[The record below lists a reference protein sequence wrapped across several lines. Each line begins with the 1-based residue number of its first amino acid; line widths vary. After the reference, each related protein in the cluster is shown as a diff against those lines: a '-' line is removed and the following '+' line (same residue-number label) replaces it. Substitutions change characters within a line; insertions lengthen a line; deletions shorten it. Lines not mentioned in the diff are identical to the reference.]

1 MRTVSLATST
11 PVRLLTKISV
21 FHNPKYFVLCAGVSL
36 HGGGVAR
43 PSPHKTKVPVRGL
56 LPSRFTGCR
65 YSEAPSGETKAA
77 LTQISLIS
85 LTLLVATSL
94 VAGFFAYIYSARR
107 QKYLLLWTGG
117 WAMLALHYVGGANAV
132 TWPANRWQ
140 TSLDHWLFAVAG
152 ILFFW
157 GAQEYAARKPWVRIG
172 SAATLALLIWGVA
185 NAAGWMPVPLVYPA
199 FLVYYA
205 VGVLFWQES
214 RRQETLADR
223 LLALD
228 FFAWA
233 TLGAGL
239 FFFSRQS
246 DLHHS
251 SYFALTSI
259 PASLVAMLMVM
270 AFYEEE
276 KRRVERNMLAL
287 SNLNLATSGFLGGE
301 IQRML
306 SQALDRV
313 LNVVRLPAGAL
324 FLHHG
329 DPQGPTSVVTVGLT
343 DEFCRVAQEQ
353 GLDDYL
359 VGLVSRLGGLLG
371 FRDLRDSD
379 SVAALEREESMRKF
393 RQLALQQGMRSVVAI
408 SLQAKEQAFGVLL
421 LATPD
426 ARRFSPAEY
435 RLLLA
440 LGHQIGMAVENSYL
454 IQQTSRRSE
463 ELHVLNEI
471 GRALSST
478 LNKEDLLGKI
488 WEELRR
494 LFDVE
499 NFYIAWLDPQRDEMH
514 FEVEMIDGQRMQ
526 KRTRAAANHITEYI
540 IRTRQPVLIRE
551 EFTKAAQQLGVE
563 PIRDRGCFCGVP
575 LVAYDHT
582 FGAMAVFSDQERAFD
597 EGHLELLRV
606 LASEASIAIENARLF
621 HEERTKAR
629 HLALLNTISRNAIA
643 TLNPDEMLAKI
654 TEQLEAGLTYD
665 HIGVG
670 VLDYSTREVV
680 IQVEAGRRR
689 GVVGVRVPLGAGL
702 IGHVA
707 RNGQMAA
714 YQSAVAADAALKPLL
729 ADSVAAFAL
738 PVFYAEQ
745 LHAVLYVESSVAV
758 EFSEEEVLLLRTL
771 ADLIAGALHNS
782 LSFQKAQE
790 QAITDGLTGV
800 KTHRF
805 FMEALS
811 AEWKRSTRAGRAFAL
826 VVMDLDRFKFVN
838 DFYGHLEGDLV
849 LQRVGHILEAN
860 CRRSD
865 VVARYGGDEFVI
877 LMPETNMEHA
887 RQLASKLRGWVA
899 ADPLLREKN
908 ISASFGIACYPLHGS
923 SPQELIQ
930 VADASM
936 YLSKHQGG
944 NAVSTADHFDPNEA
958 KKWKR
963 DVLEAYLGVTL
974 KRLFATGPEAFE
986 EIYQRLT
993 QFTESLAATDTSG
1006 EKAAA
1011 EPKEGPQSLPQSV
1024 LDTVTSLAFA
1034 IDGKDHYTQGHSQ
1047 KVSAYSALIAEALG
1061 LTVAEAEEVRL
1072 GGVLH
1077 DIGKVAI
1084 PEAILNKSGPLNPE
1098 EWETMK
1104 SHVIYGAKI
1113 LDPLPPLARI
1123 REMVLHHHEYF
1134 DGSGYP
1140 DALSGEKIPLGAR
1153 IIAVADAYD
1162 TITSDRTYKKGRSSA
1177 DALAELERC
1186 ANAQFDAKI
1195 VEIFVHTMR
1204 QLPNPIIEVVGS
1216 TQTRNQ

>member
-1 MRTVSLATST
+1 LIHQSFIALA
-11 PVRLLTKISV
+11 L
-21 FHNPKYFVLCAGVSL
+21 
-36 HGGGVAR
+36 VA
-43 PSPHKTKVPVRGL
+43 
-56 LPSRFTGCR
+56 
-65 YSEAPSGETKAA
+65 
-77 LTQISLIS
+77 
-85 LTLLVATSL
+85 ATSL
-94 VAGFFAYIYSARR
+94 VAGFFAYIYSLKR

-117 WAMLALHYVGGANAV
+117 WGLYALHFLG
-132 TWPANRWQ
+132 PALTPWIVSGPLQIALNRWIYALAAIFFFLGAQ
-140 TSLDHWLFAVAG
+140 IYAGRKLWTAPAVVTGVVLGLWALANGSGAFSIISVGLPSALLFVAVA
-152 ILFFW
+152 
-157 GAQEYAARKPWVRIG
+157 
-172 SAATLALLIWGVA
+172 
-185 NAAGWMPVPLVYPA
+185 
-199 FLVYYA
+199 A
-205 VGVLFWQES
+205 VFWQES

-223 LLALD
+223 LLAVS
-228 FFAWA
+228 FVVW
-233 TLGAGL
+233 AGL
-239 FFFSRQS
+239 RI
-246 DLHHS
+246 
-251 SYFALTSI
+251 ALLIVFRAAPEDVETGLRPLAAVPS
-259 PASLVAMLMVM
+259 AFVAMLMVM
-270 AFYEEE
+270 ALYEEE
-276 KRRVERNMLAL
+276 KRRIERNMLAL
-287 SNLNLATSGFLGGE
+287 SNLNLATSSFVGGE

-313 LNVVRLPAGAL
+313 LGVVRLPAGAL

-329 DPQGPTSVVTVGLT
+329 DPQGPTSVVAAGLS
-343 DEFCRVAQEQ
+343 DDFCRAAQNE

-359 VGLVSRLGGLLG
+359 VGLVARLGGLLG
-371 FRDLRDSD
+371 FRDLRDD
-379 SVAALEREESMRKF
+379 SLAALEKEQAIRRFRE
-393 RQLALQQGMRSVVAI
+393 LALGQGLRSVVAI

-421 LATPD
+421 LGTPD
-426 ARRFSPAEY
+426 SRKFTPAEL

-478 LNKEDLLGKI
+478 LNKEDLIRRI

-499 NFYIAWLDPQRDEMH
+499 NFYIAELDPVRDEMR
-514 FEVEMIDGQRMQ
+514 FDIEMIDSAVRP
-526 KRTRAAANHITEYI
+526 KRTRPAGNFLTEYI
-540 IRTRQPVLIRE
+540 IRTRQPVLIRDNY
-551 EFTKAAQQLGVE
+551 AAEVRKLGVE
-563 PIRDRGCFCGVP
+563 PIRDGGCYCGVP
-575 LVAYDHT
+575 LVAYDHAI
-582 FGAMAVFSDQERAFD
+582 GVMAIFSDNERAFD

-621 HEERTKAR
+621 NEERTKAR
-629 HLALLNTISRNAIA
+629 HLSLLNTISRNAIA

-654 TEQLEAGLTYD
+654 TEQLESGLIYD
-665 HIGVG
+665 HIGIG
-670 VLDYSTREVV
+670 QLEYATREIV
-680 IQVEAGRRR
+680 IQAEAGQRR
-689 GVVGVRVPLGAGL
+689 GALGQRIPLGSGL
-702 IGHVA
+702 IGLVA
-707 RNGQMAA
+707 RNGHMGTYRA
-714 YQSAVAADAALKPLL
+714 SSHGDHALKPLL
-729 ADSVAAFAL
+729 PDSVAAIAL

-745 LHAVLYVESSVAV
+745 LHGILYIESATPV
-758 EFSEEEVLLLRTL
+758 EFSEEEILLLRTL
-771 ADLIAGALHNS
+771 ADLIAGALHNA

-826 VVMDLDRFKFVN
+826 VLMDLDRFKFVN

-849 LQRVGHILEAN
+849 LQRVGHILETN

-887 RQLASKLRGWVA
+887 RQLATKLRGWVS

-974 KRLFATGPEAFE
+974 KRLFATGPDAFE
-986 EIYQRLT
+986 EIYSRLK
-993 QFTESLAATDTSG
+993 QFTESLAATESG
-1006 EKAAA
+1006 NGKPA
-1011 EPKEGPQSLPQSV
+1011 EIPERGPQALPQAV

-1034 IDGKDHYTQGHSQ
+1034 IDAKDHYTQGHSQ
-1047 KVSAYSALIAEALG
+1047 KVSAYAALIAEALEMND
-1061 LTVAEAEEVRL
+1061 AEIEEIRL

-1077 DIGKVAI
+1077 DIGKVGI
-1084 PEAILNKSGPLNPE
+1084 PETILNKSGPLNPD

-1104 SHVIYGAKI
+1104 SHVVFGAKI
-1113 LDPLPPLARI
+1113 LDPLTPLARI
-1123 REMVLHHHEYF
+1123 REMVLHHHEFF

-1140 DALSGEKIPLGAR
+1140 DALSGHSIPLGAR
-1153 IIAVADAYD
+1153 VIAVADAYD

-1177 DALAELERC
+1177 EALSELERC
-1186 ANAQFDAKI
+1186 ANAQFDGAI
-1195 VEIFVHTMR
+1195 VELFVRTMR
-1204 QLPNPIIEVVGS
+1204 QLPNPIIEVASGS
-1216 TQTRNQ
+1216 SVTPRTI

>member
-1 MRTVSLATST
+1 MFGRGPVREVDGESIAVLIHQSFISLA
-11 PVRLLTKISV
+11 LLI
-21 FHNPKYFVLCAGVSL
+21 
-36 HGGGVAR
+36 
-43 PSPHKTKVPVRGL
+43 
-56 LPSRFTGCR
+56 
-65 YSEAPSGETKAA
+65 
-77 LTQISLIS
+77 
-85 LTLLVATSL
+85 ATTL
-94 VAGFFAYIYSARR
+94 VAGFFAYIHSIKR
-107 QKYLLLWTGG
+107 QTYLLLWTAG
-117 WAMLALHYVGGANAV
+117 WALFGFHYVGPALAQWTPSSPVASAV
-132 TWPANRWQ
+132 N
-140 TSLDHWLFAVAG
+140 HWLYALSG
-152 ILFFW
+152 LLFFL
-157 GAQEYAARKPWVRIG
+157 GAQLYSHRKPWTIPALVVAVLLG
-172 SAATLALLIWGVA
+172 LWAAA
-185 NAAGWMPVPLVYPA
+185 NAANVIPVSVVIPSSLVYIG
-199 FLVYYA
+199 VA
-205 VGVLFWQES
+205 VVFWQES

-223 LLALD
+223 LLGVS
-228 FFAWA
+228 FASWGVLSISLEILNA
-233 TLGAGL
+233 TPELQGAGMSVVAAAPCA
-239 FFFSRQS
+239 F
-246 DLHHS
+246 
-251 SYFALTSI
+251 
-259 PASLVAMLMVM
+259 VAMLMVM
-270 AFYEEE
+270 AIYEEE
-276 KRRVERNMLAL
+276 KRRIERNMLAL
-287 SNLNLATSGFLGGE
+287 SNLNLATSSFVGGE

-313 LNVVRLPAGAL
+313 LGVVRLPAGAL

-329 DPQGPTSVVTVGLT
+329 DPQGPTSVVAVGLS
-343 DEFCRVAQEQ
+343 DDFCRAAQNE

-359 VGLVSRLGGLLG
+359 VNLVARLGGLLG
-371 FRDLRDSD
+371 FRDLRDD
-379 SVAALEREESMRKF
+379 SLSALEKDQSIRRFRE
-393 RQLALQQGMRSVVAI
+393 LALAQGLRSVVAI

-421 LATPD
+421 LGTPD
-426 ARRFSPAEY
+426 SRRFTPAEL

-478 LNKEDLLGKI
+478 LNKEDLLRKI

-499 NFYIAWLDPQRDEMH
+499 NFYIAEFDPLRDEVV
-514 FEVEMIDGQRMQ
+514 FDLEMIDGARMP
-526 KRTRAAANHITEYI
+526 KRTRPAGNHITEYI
-540 IRTRQPVLIRE
+540 IRTRQPVLIHDNFVE
-551 EFTKAAQQLGVE
+551 EMKKLGVDA
-563 PIRDRGCFCGVP
+563 IRSKGCFCGVP
-575 LVAYDHT
+575 LVAYDHAI
-582 FGAMAVFSDQERAFD
+582 GAMAVFSDHERTFD

-621 HEERTKAR
+621 QEERTKAR
-629 HLALLNTISRNAIA
+629 HLSLLNTISRNAIA

-654 TEQLEAGLTYD
+654 TEQLEDGLIYD
-665 HIGVG
+665 HIGIG
-670 VLDYSTREVV
+670 VLDYATREIV
-680 IQVEAGRRR
+680 IQAEAGKRR
-689 GVVGVRVPLGAGL
+689 GTLGRRIPLGGGL

-707 RNGQMAA
+707 RNGHMGVYQAA
-714 YQSAVAADAALKPLL
+714 SPADSALKPLL
-729 ADSVAAFAL
+729 GDSVAAIAL

-745 LHAVLYVESSVAV
+745 LHGILYIESSTPAD
-758 EFSEEEVLLLRTL
+758 FSEEEVLLLRTL
-771 ADLIAGALHNS
+771 ADLIAGALHNA

-826 VVMDLDRFKFVN
+826 VLMDLDRFKFVN

-849 LQRVGHILEAN
+849 LQRVGHILETN

-887 RQLASKLRGWVA
+887 RQLASKLRGWVSS
-899 ADPLLREKN
+899 DPLLREKN

-974 KRLFATGPEAFE
+974 KRLFSTGPEAFE

-993 QFTESLAATDTSG
+993 QFTESLAATETTG
-1006 EKAAA
+1006 GKPTAA
-1011 EPKEGPQSLPQSV
+1011 PVQGPQALPQAV

-1034 IDGKDHYTQGHSQ
+1034 IDAKDHYTQGHSQ
-1047 KVSAYSALIAEALG
+1047 KVSAYAALIAEALG
-1061 LTVAEAEEVRL
+1061 MSDAEVEEIRL

-1077 DIGKVAI
+1077 DIGKVGI
-1084 PEAILNKSGPLNPE
+1084 PENILNKNGPLNPD

-1104 SHVIYGAKI
+1104 SHVKFGAKI
-1113 LDPLPPLARI
+1113 LEPLTPLARI
-1123 REMVLHHHEYF
+1123 REMVLHHHEFF

-1140 DALSGEKIPLGAR
+1140 DALTGDKIPLGAR
-1153 IIAVADAYD
+1153 IIAIADAYD
-1162 TITSDRTYKKGRSSA
+1162 TITSDRTYKKARNAS

-1186 ANAQFDAKI
+1186 SNGQFDGAI
-1195 VEIFVHTMR
+1195 VELFIRTMR
-1204 QLPNPIIEVVGS
+1204 QLPNPIIEVAATGTAS
-1216 TQTRNQ
+1216 LRTP

>member
-1 MRTVSLATST
+1 
-11 PVRLLTKISV
+11 LT
-21 FHNPKYFVLCAGVSL
+21 
-36 HGGGVAR
+36 
-43 PSPHKTKVPVRGL
+43 
-56 LPSRFTGCR
+56 
-65 YSEAPSGETKAA
+65 EA
-77 LTQISLIS
+77 LTNQSFIALA
-85 LTLLVATSL
+85 LLAATSL
-94 VAGFFAYIYSARR
+94 VAGFFAYIYQLKRR
-107 QKYLLLWTGG
+107 PYLLYWTAG
-117 WAMLALHYVGGANAV
+117 WAIVALSYIGPVISHGDHVWPLQTALDQLLYSAAGIFFFLGAQLYAQRPLWSIPASAAGGVLVFWGGAYGLGWVHIPLILPAAAV
-132 TWPANRWQ
+132 F
-140 TSLDHWLFAVAG
+140 LAVS
-152 ILFFW
+152 
-157 GAQEYAARKPWVRIG
+157 YV
-172 SAATLALLIWGVA
+172 
-185 NAAGWMPVPLVYPA
+185 
-199 FLVYYA
+199 
-205 VGVLFWQES
+205 FWQES
-214 RRQETLADR
+214 RRQETLADW
-223 LLALD
+223 LLALSFVVWAAVELIFSFLHAAP
-228 FFAWA
+228 FFRDISFQTAA
-233 TLGAGL
+233 AVPSA
-239 FFFSRQS
+239 F
-246 DLHHS
+246 
-251 SYFALTSI
+251 
-259 PASLVAMLMVM
+259 VAMLMVM
-270 AFYEEE
+270 ALYEEE

-287 SNLNLATSGFLGGE
+287 SNLNLATSSFVGGE

-306 SQALDRV
+306 AQALDRV
-313 LNVVRLPAGAL
+313 LGVVRLPAGAL

-329 DPQGPTSVVTVGLT
+329 DPQGPTSVVAVGLS
-343 DEFCRVAQEQ
+343 DNFCRTAQEQ

-371 FRDLRDSD
+371 FRDLRNDD
-379 SVAALEREESMRKF
+379 TVAALEREEPIRRF
-393 RQLALQQGMRSVVAI
+393 RQLALAQGLRSIVAI
-408 SLQAKEQAFGVLL
+408 SLQAKEHAFGVLL
-421 LATPD
+421 LGTPD
-426 ARRFSPAEY
+426 SRRFTPAEY

-478 LNKEDLLGKI
+478 LNKEDLLRKV

-499 NFYIAWLDPQRDEMH
+499 NFYIGALNPLRDEMQ
-514 FEVEMIDGQRMQ
+514 FEIEVTGSTLRPP
-526 KRTRAAANHITEYI
+526 RSRPAGNYLTEYI

-551 EFTKAAQQLGVE
+551 NYAAEVKKLGVE
-563 PIRDRGCFCGVP
+563 PILQNGCFCGVP
-575 LVAYDHT
+575 LVAYDHAI
-582 FGAMAVFSDQERAFD
+582 GAMAVFSENERVFD
-597 EGHLELLRV
+597 EGHLELMRV

-629 HLALLNTISRNAIA
+629 HLSLLNTISRNAIA

-654 TEQLEAGLTYD
+654 AEQLEAGLTYD
-665 HIGVG
+665 HIGIS
-670 VLDYSTREVV
+670 VLEYSTRELVV
-680 IQVEAGRRR
+680 QAESGARRGALGRRI
-689 GVVGVRVPLGAGL
+689 PLGNGL

-707 RNGQMAA
+707 RSGQLAD
-714 YQSAVAADAALKPLL
+714 YQSSSSSIESPHKPLL
-729 ADSVAAFAL
+729 PDSAAAIAL

-745 LHAVLYVESSVAV
+745 LHGVLYVESSFHV
-758 EFSEEEVLLLRTL
+758 EFSEEEILLLRTL
-771 ADLIAGALHNS
+771 ADLIAGALHNA

-826 VVMDLDRFKFVN
+826 VLMDLDRFKFVN

-849 LQRVGHILEAN
+849 LQRVGHILETN

-887 RQLASKLRGWVA
+887 RQLATKLRGWVS

-986 EIYQRLT
+986 EIYSRLK
-993 QFTESLAATDTSG
+993 QFTESLASTEVPNTKPTVPSSSRG
-1006 EKAAA
+1006 
-1011 EPKEGPQSLPQSV
+1011 PEGLPQAV

-1034 IDGKDHYTQGHSQ
+1034 IDAKDHYTQGHSQ
-1047 KVSAYSALIAEALG
+1047 KVSAYAALIAESLNM
-1061 LTVAEAEEVRL
+1061 TDTEIEEIRL

-1084 PEAILNKSGPLNPE
+1084 PEGILNKSGPLNPD

-1104 SHVIYGAKI
+1104 AHVKFGAKI
-1113 LDPLPPLARI
+1113 LDPLLPLARI
-1123 REMVLHHHEYF
+1123 REMVLHHHEFF

-1140 DALSGEKIPLGAR
+1140 DTLSGENIPLGAR

-1162 TITSDRTYKKGRSSA
+1162 TITSDRTYKKGRSSLE
-1177 DALAELERC
+1177 ALAELERC
-1186 ANAQFDAKI
+1186 ANAQFDGAI
-1195 VEIFVHTMR
+1195 VQVFVRTMR
-1204 QLPNPIIEVVGS
+1204 QLPNPIIEVA
-1216 TQTRNQ
+1216 TTAPRNS

>member
-1 MRTVSLATST
+1 MVLMHQSFISLA
-11 PVRLLTKISV
+11 
-21 FHNPKYFVLCAGVSL
+21 
-36 HGGGVAR
+36 
-43 PSPHKTKVPVRGL
+43 
-56 LPSRFTGCR
+56 
-65 YSEAPSGETKAA
+65 
-77 LTQISLIS
+77 
-85 LTLLVATSL
+85 LLVATLL
-94 VAGFFAYIYSARR
+94 VAGFFAYIYSIKR
-107 QKYLLLWTGG
+107 QSYLLLWTVG
-117 WAMLALHYVGGANAV
+117 WFIFGLHYLVPAIAQTTLSNPREIALEHWLYAISGLLFFLGAQIYAQRKPWRFLAIIAAVLLGLWAAANAV
-132 TWPANRWQ
+132 HAFSVSAVIPA
-140 TSLDHWLFAVAG
+140 SLLYIAVA
-152 ILFFW
+152 
-157 GAQEYAARKPWVRIG
+157 V
-172 SAATLALLIWGVA
+172 V
-185 NAAGWMPVPLVYPA
+185 
-199 FLVYYA
+199 
-205 VGVLFWQES
+205 FWQES

-223 LLALD
+223 LLGIS
-228 FFAWA
+228 FACWGVLSVSLHLLETA
-233 TLGAGL
+233 PELQGASMSVVAAAPCA
-239 FFFSRQS
+239 F
-246 DLHHS
+246 
-251 SYFALTSI
+251 
-259 PASLVAMLMVM
+259 VAMLMVM
-270 AFYEEE
+270 ALYEEE
-276 KRRVERNMLAL
+276 KRRIERNMLAL
-287 SNLNLATSGFLGGE
+287 SNLNLATSSFVGGE

-313 LNVVRLPAGAL
+313 LGVVRLPAGAL

-329 DPQGPTSVVTVGLT
+329 DPQGPTSVVAVGLS
-343 DEFCRVAQEQ
+343 DEFCRAAQNE
-353 GLDDYL
+353 GLDDYFVNL
-359 VGLVSRLGGLLG
+359 VARLGGLLG
-371 FRDLRDSD
+371 FRDLRDD
-379 SVAALEREESMRKF
+379 SLSALEKEKAIRRFRE
-393 RQLALQQGMRSVVAI
+393 LALAQGLRSVVAI

-421 LATPD
+421 LGTPD
-426 ARRFSPAEY
+426 NRRFTPAEL

-478 LNKEDLLGKI
+478 LHKEDLTKKV

-499 NFYIAWLDPQRDEMH
+499 NFYIAEFDRFRDEIH
-514 FEVEMIDGQRMQ
+514 FDLEMIDGARMPE
-526 KRTRAAANHITEYI
+526 RSRPIGNHITEYI

-551 EFTKAAQQLGVE
+551 NYVAETKKLGVE
-563 PIRDRGCFCGVP
+563 PLRTKGCFCGVP
-575 LVAYDHT
+575 LVAYDHAI
-582 FGAMAVFSDQERAFD
+582 GAMAVFSDHERTFD

-621 HEERTKAR
+621 NDERTKAR
-629 HLALLNTISRNAIA
+629 HLSLLNTISRNAIA

-665 HIGVG
+665 HIGIG
-670 VLDYSTREVV
+670 VLDYATREIV
-680 IQVEAGRRR
+680 IQAEAGTRR
-689 GVVGVRVPLGAGL
+689 GTLGHRIPLGDGL

-714 YQSAVAADAALKPLL
+714 FRTGSSADITLKPLL
-729 ADSVAAFAL
+729 PNSVAAIAL

-745 LHAVLYVESSVAV
+745 LHGILYIESSTPVD
-758 EFSEEEVLLLRTL
+758 FSEEEVLLLRTL
-771 ADLIAGALHNS
+771 ADLIAGALHNA

-826 VVMDLDRFKFVN
+826 VLMDLDRFKFVN

-849 LQRVGHILEAN
+849 LQRVGQILETN

-877 LMPETNMEHA
+877 LMPETSMEHA
-887 RQLASKLRGWVA
+887 RQLASKLRGWVS

-944 NAVSTADHFDPNEA
+944 NTVSTADHFDPNEA

-974 KRLFATGPEAFE
+974 KRLFSTGPEAFE
-986 EIYQRLT
+986 EIYQRLR
-993 QFTESLAATDTSG
+993 QFTESLTTTQTDHDKSPAAL
-1006 EKAAA
+1006 AQ
-1011 EPKEGPQSLPQSV
+1011 GPQALPQAV

-1034 IDGKDHYTQGHSQ
+1034 IDAKDHYTQGHSQ
-1047 KVSAYSALIAEALG
+1047 KVAAYAALIAEALG
-1061 LTVAEAEEVRL
+1061 MDDAEVEEIRL
-1072 GGVLH
+1072 GAVLH
-1077 DIGKVAI
+1077 DIGKVGI
-1084 PEAILNKSGPLNPE
+1084 PENILNKNGPLNPE

-1104 SHVIYGAKI
+1104 SHVGFGAKI
-1113 LDPLPPLARI
+1113 LDPLTPLARI
-1123 REMVLHHHEYF
+1123 REMVLHHHEFF

-1140 DALSGEKIPLGAR
+1140 QALSGDNIPLGAR
-1153 IIAVADAYD
+1153 IIAIADAYD
-1162 TITSDRTYKKGRSSA
+1162 TITSDRTYKKARSA
-1177 DALAELERC
+1177 TDALAELERC
-1186 ANAQFDAKI
+1186 ANAQFDGAI
-1195 VEIFVHTMR
+1195 VELFVRTMR
-1204 QLPNPIIEVVGS
+1204 TLPNPIIEVAATTGA
-1216 TQTRNQ
+1216 QRNS